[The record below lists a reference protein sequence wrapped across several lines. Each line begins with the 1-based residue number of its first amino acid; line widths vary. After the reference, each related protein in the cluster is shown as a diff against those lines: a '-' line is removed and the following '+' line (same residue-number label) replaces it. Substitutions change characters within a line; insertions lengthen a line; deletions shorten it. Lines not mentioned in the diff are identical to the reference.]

1 MSVQLITPAMAM
13 LSALKTGFQVKLNT
27 KPVKFILMLL
37 NIFFL
42 LSCKEKATKIH
53 PTVED
58 ISESVY
64 ASGIVKSKNQYQV
77 FSSVTGIVK
86 EVFVVEGDSV
96 KIGTPLMKIV
106 NKTANLNTANA
117 KLAADYANLASN
129 KGKLEEAKMTI
140 DLALI
145 KLKNDSLLAVRQQN
159 LMSQNIGTK
168 VEWEQK
174 ELNYQ
179 NSITNYRSAKIR
191 YSDLQRQLELNA
203 NQSLNNFKINAN
215 LADDFIIKSE
225 VSGKVYSLLKVTG
238 ESVTIQNP
246 VAIIGD
252 DKNFL
257 LELQVDEYDI
267 IKIKLAQKVL
277 ISMDSYKG
285 KTYEAVIKK
294 INPILNER
302 SKSFTIEAQFIN
314 RPTILYPF
322 LTVEANIVIR
332 TKPQALTIPR
342 SYLVSDSMV
351 LNENK
356 KLVKVTIGL
365 KDYQKAEILSGI
377 TKDDFILNPQN

>member
-1 MSVQLITPAMAM
+1 
-13 LSALKTGFQVKLNT
+13 
-27 KPVKFILMLL
+27 
-37 NIFFL
+37 
-42 LSCKEKATKIH
+42 
-53 PTVED
+53 
-58 ISESVY
+58 
-64 ASGIVKSKNQYQV
+64 
-77 FSSVTGIVK
+77 
-86 EVFVVEGDSV
+86 
-96 KIGTPLMKIV
+96 
-106 NKTANLNTANA
+106 
-117 KLAADYANLASN
+117 
-129 KGKLEEAKMTI
+129 
-140 DLALI
+140 
-145 KLKNDSLLAVRQQN
+145 
-159 LMSQNIGTK
+159 